1 MRVLIV
7 EDDSISRRLLQ
18 TIISPYGVCDVVVN
32 GKEAIE
38 AFELAKEEKNNY
50 NLVCLDIMMPEMDGQ
65 EVLRQIRK
73 FEKEWDINRQNGVKV
88 IMVTAL
94 DDFDN
99 IKSAFE
105 EQCEAYLIKPVIKEK
120 LLDTLKQIRL
130 I

>member
-18 TIISPYGVCDVVVN
+18 AIISPYGVCDVVVN

-105 EQCEAYLIKPVIKEK
+105 EQCEAYFIKPVIREK
-120 LLDTLKQIRL
+120 LLDTLKQMHL